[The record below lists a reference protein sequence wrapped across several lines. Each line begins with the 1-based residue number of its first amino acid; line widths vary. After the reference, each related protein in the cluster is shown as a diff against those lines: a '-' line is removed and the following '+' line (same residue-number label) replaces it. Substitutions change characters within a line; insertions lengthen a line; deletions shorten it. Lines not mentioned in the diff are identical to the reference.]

1 LRGRFD
7 QLEERSLLA
16 GIITIGDSWAW
27 LIAANAPGSAPA
39 APGFNNSLQTVL
51 NAFHPG
57 KTVYNESFAGG
68 TAGQHATLLGDIT
81 TRINAHPDAD
91 VVWLSSGGNDLLLGI
106 AGGGFYRG
114 NPNNPAVYAAIA
126 ANVNTVVNHILSIR
140 PDIQVVIEGYDYTN
154 FWDTGTA
161 AQQLAVNLNVIKT
174 GNVGLDAIQNSELN
188 QGFRDAE
195 QGKIAIANGSRRV
208 HHIYNFGLNTS
219 FNGYNGYF
227 GNWPGQGFYP
237 PDQYNAL
244 PTRASL
250 MNTTDPIHL
259 NSSGY
264 LNLAL
269 YAQSQYL
276 NTVFQDGV
284 LSLNSGTLNFGNVR
298 VGTVGSASAT
308 ASNAGANF
316 TKVKNLLFPQ
326 GTGDFSGGNQSFN
339 PLFKDPSLGSD
350 QATVGY
356 FYTPGARGND
366 SQGLTVTSAV
376 GNAGLT
382 LSGNGVGPVY
392 SSVANLDFGSVF
404 VGNSPSL
411 NFNVSNTTSDGNLG
425 NLTNLSLV
433 SYQFVGPD
441 AARFSLSGFTPG
453 MVISA
458 GNLAGLSV
466 LFDGQSGPPSAYQA
480 TLVLTTDQG
489 AAFGAAGQSFQ
500 IPLTATLLSGIPA
513 AIAGGPYAGG
523 EGSAIALAGSGTGN
537 ITSYD
542 WDLDNNGSF
551 ETPGQNVNFNATD
564 NGVYTVVLR
573 VSGPGGTATD
583 STTVNV
589 SSVGPT
595 VTLGGTTGG
604 IRGEELTLNLSATD
618 PSSADQAANFTY
630 HIDWDGNGTVDQNV
644 VGPAAGVNVNHTY
657 TSSANYTV
665 KVTATDKDAA
675 SGPQATRNVAVT
687 DYALRSDGLGNMDL
701 VWGGTPGVDA
711 VFFLTGSGNSVI
723 ILAQFENNQFV
734 SKVLPVFGVT
744 GKLIAQGYG
753 GSDALIAEFLT
764 TRSAILYGG
773 EGDDTLVGGFLAD
786 RLEGNNGRDLLLGG
800 TNLTGDADT
809 LLGGAGDDL
818 LIGGSGADSLVGEAG
833 DDLLLG
839 DVVQFGD
846 LPGAVLSI
854 QAEWAQS
861 GHSYADRVAN
871 IRGVSP
877 AGDRLNSN
885 YFLQPGVTVISDGAV
900 DTLVGDGDMD
910 WFLYNNLEDL
920 ASDEELL
927 EESTDTFVP

>member
-1 LRGRFD
+1 MRGQIDR
-7 QLEERSLLA
+7 LEERSLLA

-68 TAGQHATLLGDIT
+68 TAAQHATMLGDIT

-114 NPNNPAVYAAIA
+114 NPNNPAVYAAVA

-140 PDIQVVIEGYDYTN
+140 PDIQIVIEGYDYIN
-154 FWDTGTA
+154 FWDTGPGGLQA
-161 AQQLAVNLNVIKT
+161 AVNLNVIKT
-174 GNVGLDAIQNSELN
+174 GVVGIDAIQNAELN

-219 FNGYNGYF
+219 FNGYTGYF

-269 YAQSQYL
+269 YAQTQYL
-276 NTVFQDGV
+276 NTVFQDGA
-284 LSLNSGTLNFGNVR
+284 LSTSAGTVNFGNVR
-298 VGTVGSASAT
+298 VGTAGNTSVT
-308 ASNAGANF
+308 ASNAGVNF

-339 PLFKDPSLGSD
+339 PLFRDPSLGSD

-356 FYTPGARGND
+356 FYTPSARGSD
-366 SQGLTVTSAV
+366 LQSLTITSAA
-376 GNAGLT
+376 GNAGLS
-382 LSGNGVGPVY
+382 LSGTGVGPVY
-392 SSVANLDFGSVF
+392 SSIAGLDFGSIF

-411 NFNVSNTTSDGNLG
+411 NFQIANATSDGNLG

-453 MVISA
+453 MTISA
-458 GNLAGLSV
+458 GSLAGLSV
-466 LFDGQSGPPSAYQA
+466 LFDGLSGPANAYQA
-480 TLVLTTDQG
+480 TLVFTTDQG
-489 AAFGAAGQSFQ
+489 VAFGAAGQTFNIS
-500 IPLTATLLSGIPA
+500 LSANLVSGLPT

-523 EGSAIALAGSGTGN
+523 EGSTISLSGSGTGN

-551 ETPGQNVNFNATD
+551 ETPGQQVNFVPTD
-564 NGVYTVVLR
+564 NGIYTVVLR

-583 STTVNV
+583 TTSVNV

-604 IRGEELTLNLSATD
+604 IRGEELTLSLSATD
-618 PSSADQAANFTY
+618 PSSADQAATMTY
-630 HIDWDGNGTVDQNV
+630 HIDWDGNGTVDQHV
-644 VGPAAGVNVNHTY
+644 VGSAAGVNVTHTY
-657 TSSANYTV
+657 PLSANHTV
-665 KVTATDKDAA
+665 KVTATDKDGAT
-675 SGPQATRNVAVT
+675 GPLATRSVSVT
-687 DYALRSDGLGNMDL
+687 DYALRSDGQGHLDL
-701 VWGGTPGVDA
+701 VWGGTPGVDG
-711 VFFLTGSGNSVI
+711 VFFLTGGGNSVI
-723 ILAQFENNQFV
+723 ILAQFENNQFAN
-734 SKVLPVFGVT
+734 KILTVLGVT
-744 GKLIAQGYG
+744 GKLIARGYG

-764 TRSAILYGG
+764 TRSAWLYGG

-786 RLEGNNGRDLLLGG
+786 RLEGGNGRDLLLGG
-800 TNLTGDADT
+800 TQLTADGDT

-818 LIGGSGADSLVGEAG
+818 LIGGTGADVLDGGVG
-833 DDLLLG
+833 DDLLVG
-839 DVVQFGD
+839 DAILFAD
-846 LPGAVLSI
+846 LPGAVLAI

-861 GHSYADRVAN
+861 GHSYQDRVAN
-871 IRGVSP
+871 LLGVAP
-877 AGDRLNSN
+877 APNRFNGDF
-885 YFLQPGVTVISDGAV
+885 FLQPGLTVLSDGAI

-910 WFLYNNLEDL
+910 WFLYNFLEDL
-920 ASDEELL
+920 ASDVDPL
-927 EESTDTFVP
+927 EASTDSFVP